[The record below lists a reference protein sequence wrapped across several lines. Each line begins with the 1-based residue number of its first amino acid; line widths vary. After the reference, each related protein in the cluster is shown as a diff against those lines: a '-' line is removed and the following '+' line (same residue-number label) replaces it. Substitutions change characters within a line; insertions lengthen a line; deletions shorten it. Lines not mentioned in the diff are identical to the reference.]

1 MKVLLIYF
9 LVVNVLEFAIAGFD
23 KSMAIKQKRRIPEN
37 TLFFIAFIG
46 GTIGLLTAMFL
57 FTHKTSKFSFIA
69 KFAGIIL
76 VQISIGYLIY
86 TYK

>member
-1 MKVLLIYF
+1 MEVLLIYF
-9 LVVNVLEFAIAGFD
+9 LVVNVLEFSIAGYD
-23 KSMAIKQKRRIPEN
+23 KSLAIKQKRRIPEN
-37 TLFFIAFIG
+37 TLFFLAFIG
-46 GTIGLLTAMFL
+46 GTIGLLSAMFL

-76 VQISIGYLIY
+76 IQGGIGYLIY

>member
-1 MKVLLIYF
+1 MEVLLIYF
-9 LVVNVLEFAIAGFD
+9 LVVNVLGFSIAGYD
-23 KSMAIKQKRRIPEN
+23 KSLAIKQKRRIPEN
-37 TLFFIAFIG
+37 TLFFLAFIA
-46 GTIGLLTAMFL
+46 GTIGLLSAMFL

-76 VQISIGYLIY
+76 IQGGIGYLIY